1 MPFRIHF
8 ITLFTI
14 TLSLES
20 MTLTEKNQKYIS
32 IHKQFY
38 LNNGLNRFRTF
49 ADDINISNGRQ
60 ILIMLFVRHF
70 NPVVTFCANTNSTN
84 EQNNMNKKEKKNF
97 CDARP
102 TFFTM
107 IVISWMKTFAFFYYI
122 LIPPYNSILVRMFFI
137 NCATLLKNHCIIEI
151 ENRERNWTA

>member
-1 MPFRIHF
+1 
-8 ITLFTI
+8 
-14 TLSLES
+14 

-97 CDARP
+97 ATPVRP
-102 TFFTM
+102 
-107 IVISWMKTFAFFYYI
+107 S
-122 LIPPYNSILVRMFFI
+122 SQ
-137 NCATLLKNHCIIEI
+137 
-151 ENRERNWTA
+151 